1 MRKVI
6 DEHKPQVI
14 YKGKPYI
21 YINKKG
27 QMYKVRPLDKA
38 SEKTHLFSAQDTSED
53 IWVHESELTQD
64 KERNY
69 KNL

>member
-6 DEHKPQVI
+6 DELEPYVI
-14 YKGKPYI
+14 YKGEPYV

-27 QMYKVRPLDKA
+27 QMYMVRPLDNV
-38 SEKTHLFSAQDTSED
+38 ENRPLFSEQDTSGD